1 MSELVNTHASI
12 IQGSGLGPA
21 AYVVNAADLRPIYP
35 GNELVEYADDTY
47 LVIPAI
53 NNHAS
58 EEEVQY
64 VQEWAEENNL
74 RLNPNKCKEITFQ
87 SSRAKARK

>member
-1 MSELVNTHASI
+1 MPRHFTY
-12 IQGSGLGPA
+12 QC
-21 AYVVNAADLRPIYP
+21 P

-53 NNHAS
+53 NNHTS

-64 VQEWAEENNL
+64 VQEWVEENNL

>member
-1 MSELVNTHASI
+1 MTSSVFLR
-12 IQGSGLGPA
+12 PA
-21 AYVVNAADLRPIYP
+21 AYVVNVVDLRPIQP
-35 GNELVEYADDTY
+35 ENELVKYPDDTY

-58 EEEVQY
+58 EEVQH

-74 RLNPNKCKEITFQ
+74 RLNPNKCKEIIFQ